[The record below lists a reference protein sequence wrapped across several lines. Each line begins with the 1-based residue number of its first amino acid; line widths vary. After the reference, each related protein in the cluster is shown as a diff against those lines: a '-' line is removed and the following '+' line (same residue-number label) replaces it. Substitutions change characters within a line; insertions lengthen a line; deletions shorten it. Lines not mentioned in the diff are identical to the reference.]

1 MEENGN
7 QTVDEG
13 VLSEFRNQWRQE
25 LQTQQTSEERS
36 QEDQAKLLFQQGVDL
51 ERKGKCF
58 EAIRLYRRA
67 IQLVPDIEFKMYTQA
82 SQQKQASKDVANN
95 NKKSKEGSAEPG
107 TSSDITDTVD
117 NLAEIFQRELS
128 MENKAVCESA
138 FGAGT
143 ISTGLHISCLPVEVF
158 LLILKWLVSNDLDF
172 KSLERFGQVCK
183 GFYLLSRDQDIWK
196 LACIKVWGAN
206 VSPTSTWREMFMTR
220 PRVNYNGC
228 YISKINYQRY
238 GENSFQDQFYR
249 PVQIVEYFRLIRFLP
264 NGKLL
269 MMTSADEL
277 QLSVSK
283 LKNVQNSMQ
292 ARDVLKGEYHFQDS
306 TVLIVIKKQQSAHQK
321 FKRKVI
327 DDDSVTFFLEL
338 EIQDTNRRKNTKLM
352 WKNYTICHLRNGEEM
367 SSDFD
372 LRSSSKYPPFYFSQ
386 VKSYHSESNECLK
399 V

>member
-7 QTVDEG
+7 QTLDE
-13 VLSEFRNQWRQE
+13 LSEFRNQWRQE
-25 LQTQQTSEERS
+25 LQETPQTTEERS
-36 QEDQAKLLFQQGVDL
+36 REDQAKLLFQQGVDL

-67 IQLVPDIEFKMYTQA
+67 IQLVPDIEFKMYTQ
-82 SQQKQASKDVANN
+82 QKASKDVANN
-95 NKKSKEGSAEPG
+95 NKKLKESSAEPG
-107 TSSDITDTVD
+107 TSSDISDTVD

-172 KSLERFGQVCK
+172 KSLERFGRVCK
-183 GFYLLSRDQDIWK
+183 GFYLLSRDQEIWK

-352 WKNYTICHLRNGEEM
+352 WKNYTICNLRNGEET